1 MQLNGQPK
9 AVIHLFS
16 SIDGKGR
23 YNRKKLPTGRV
34 QLLFNSAQIGGW
46 ADDSN
51 GPHWYVLENKR
62 TVALN
67 PSYRPILEHFGFER
81 ISQNEQRYYWRV
93 RGAEGMWAFKRAV
106 EEITGIRLAAS

>member
-23 YNRKKLPTGRV
+23 YDRKELPSGRV

-46 ADDSN
+46 VDDSKWSRI
-51 GPHWYVLENKR
+51 GTCLR
-62 TVALN
+62 TNTLS
-67 PSYRPILEHFGFER
+67 P
-81 ISQNEQRYYWRV
+81 
-93 RGAEGMWAFKRAV
+93 
-106 EEITGIRLAAS
+106 